1 MLPPTRVRQGIIQ
14 ARRHTLASSTF
25 KATAT
30 SVLATHQPRRS
41 FWGRR
46 FNNWSSQQDPS
57 YQRCN
62 RVRTM
67 KTRAK
72 LLRNIRRRGKWDGGG
87 GRYRRPWYLNLDPE
101 QKGDPVNGEGKGYE
115 LSHREKIW
123 KEQMEAMRKKINIDP
138 YEAIFGKRFEPF
150 WGPLVPSWMREE
162 MGLPVWKT
170 RDTPKR
176 AEPIETKKT
185 QEEKATSSTQK
196 PATEHKKIWTAKIEP
211 KLDTAE
217 TKNPSSYAYSSSTS
231 WNSRSNKTKRVEWDS
246 VSGQTKQYEYD
257 PVSNRMVQVEIPKPA
272 EPKILEGTTPSAPVS
287 DKTASNGQSLADR
300 LSASNASSGLS
311 IKVSD
316 PKAVSL
322 PVKPSTD
329 LRKSIPI
336 PPPLSQPSHSI
347 PIGFSSTSMA
357 VRPPGSLSVTPVI
370 SKPAAIAKWLESS
383 NEVSARS
390 EKEKDLDTLTADDV
404 RASMPKLKAAAQIEP
419 TKPTAEASSAS
430 PAAVLDSVLKERD
443 LAKSKLYA
451 RNHTTEWD
459 QAEMDVLL
467 QKELDNL
474 SKKKDKLLK
483 DERGLFHIERQK
495 RELQKLDQR
504 MKEVVERVDKLNIV
518 AATIR
523 PEPSEPSAV
532 KRAAAILQ
540 PSLDRMQTK
549 KQLAKTMIEDADDA
563 AAHESTE
570 PFESMGNTVPKE
582 WNLQADLLQAD
593 RINRTRGTRPLN
605 SSQSTKMSDLFPKRE
620 AQPTKEQ
627 QRLASEKLAKDAERA
642 AKLEKANAML
652 EAEIK
657 ENKFRMQAH
666 ENRYAHKIRSLRQ
679 ELETAYKQSSVHS
692 EKHLERV
699 KSLEDELAKAQKTSS
714 ENRFKTLEERYAQ
727 KIKTLR
733 SELDTAYKQ
742 STVHSEKHME
752 RIKALEEELHKAKK
766 ASGDTMPPAPAV
778 RNGGARMVA
787 QAEGDLAGNVPQF
800 MDAGKWY
807 KQATAK
813 LSNKEMEKA
822 AQKTR
827 DQALVKEVRE
837 IYEKAYGTIDYE
849 HRQPLPSSAQGEKA
863 VNDKANAPDKKVRSV
878 VEVESDVDLGEEL
891 AKYEKEQPQAFRYQR
906 DQLENDIAVQER
918 LAHEGVKL
926 VDDKMPKLIPT
937 QVANAKDPSPDAQAT
952 EAEKILWEE
961 PPLYKVLAYDSGND
975 MMSTATTTSNWTG
988 TETPISIPRALSELY
1003 QPARFVPY
1011 FAELQRDGYQVIF
1024 GTKDLLV
1031 FRKVKAP
1038 VVEAANVGL
1047 EDHGLI
1053 GNLKQTM
1060 AEMKRRVNPIDG
1072 TAGSLSERLSSSSIT
1087 NDPAVQTS
1095 TEHTA
1100 SASTNAQQQ
1109 HAPAPAEIVEVAEDV
1124 DYRHYPRVRR
1134 EEFPVFTGTRRK
1146 WNSNH
1151 RRHSKLSEERAAR
1164 KERRRSMW
1172 KRVLGAGFGTATVMY
1187 FVGAAAEKSRAEE
1200 LRQRRREG
1208 F

>member
-1 MLPPTRVRQGIIQ
+1 
-14 ARRHTLASSTF
+14 
-25 KATAT
+25 
-30 SVLATHQPRRS
+30 
-41 FWGRR
+41 
-46 FNNWSSQQDPS
+46 
-57 YQRCN
+57 
-62 RVRTM
+62 M

-72 LLRNIRRRGKWDGGG
+72 LLRNIRRRGKYDWDSNALDFFTPKHVRWASRWDGGG
-87 GRYRRPWYLNLDPE
+87 GRYRRPWYLNLDPD
-101 QKGDPVNGEGKGYE
+101 QKEDAQNGEEKGYE

-150 WGPLVPSWMREE
+150 WSPLVPSWMREE
-162 MGLPVWKT
+162 MGLPVWKA
-170 RDTPKR
+170 RETPTK
-176 AEPIETKKT
+176 AEPMETKRS

-196 PATEHKKIWTAKIEP
+196 PAIEHEKIWTAKIEP
-211 KLDTAE
+211 KPE
-217 TKNPSSYAYSSSTS
+217 MKGPSSYAYSSSTS
-231 WNSRSNKTKRVEWDS
+231 WNSRTNKTKRVEWDS

-272 EPKILEGTTPSAPVS
+272 EPKILEGTTASASAP
-287 DKTASNGQSLADR
+287 DKTVSNGQKTAER
-300 LSASNASSGLS
+300 LSTSNASAGLS

-329 LRKSIPI
+329 VRRSIPI

-370 SKPAAIAKWLESS
+370 SKPAAIAKWLENS
-383 NEVSARS
+383 NEVPAKS

-404 RASMPKLKAAAQIEP
+404 RASMPKLKAAAQQEP
-419 TKPTAEASSAS
+419 TKPTAEASIAS
-430 PAAVLDSVLKERD
+430 PAAVLDSILKERD
-443 LAKSKLYA
+443 LAKSTLYA

-518 AATIR
+518 GATTHA
-523 PEPSEPSAV
+523 EPNVSGAV

-549 KQLAKTMIEDADDA
+549 KQLAKTVVEDADDA

-570 PFESMGNTVPKE
+570 PFELIGSTVPKE

-593 RINRTRGTRPLN
+593 RINRTRGTRPLS

-652 EAEIK
+652 EAEMK

-692 EKHLERV
+692 EKHLERI
-699 KSLEDELAKAQKTSS
+699 KSLEDELAKTQKSGS

-733 SELDTAYKQ
+733 GELETAYKQ

-752 RIKALEEELHKAKK
+752 RIKGLEQELHKATK
-766 ASGDTMPPAPAV
+766 ASGDTMPPAPAAK
-778 RNGGARMVA
+778 NGGAGMVD

-827 DQALVKEVRE
+827 DRALVKEVRE
-837 IYEKAYGTIDYE
+837 IYEKNYGVIDFE
-849 HRQPLPSSAQGEKA
+849 HRQPLPSPAQGEKA
-863 VNDKANAPDKKVRSV
+863 VNDKANVPDQKVRSV

-891 AKYEKEQPQAFRYQR
+891 AKYEKEQPQAYRYQR
-906 DQLENDIAVQER
+906 DMENDIAVQER

-926 VDDKMPKLIPT
+926 VDDKTPKLIPT
-937 QVANAKDPSPDAQAT
+937 QVANAREASPDVTAT
-952 EAEKILWEE
+952 EAGKILWEE

-975 MMSTATTTSNWTG
+975 MMSTATTTSNFTG
-988 TETPISIPRALSELY
+988 TEKPISIPGALSELY

-1038 VVEAANVGL
+1038 VVEASNSGL
-1047 EDHGLI
+1047 EDHGLV
-1053 GNLKQTM
+1053 GNLKQTV

-1072 TAGSLSERLSSSSIT
+1072 TAGSSSDLQSSNSVT
-1087 NDPAVQTS
+1087 NNPAAQTS
-1095 TEHTA
+1095 PEHTA
-1100 SASTNAQQQ
+1100 DDSTNSQQQSSASL
-1109 HAPAPAEIVEVAEDV
+1109 AEKLQEAEDV

-1151 RRHSKLSEERAAR
+1151 RRHSKRSEERVAR